1 MEIPL
6 EVREKYPSKPTYSDP
21 WDRLNPWIHF
31 RSGEEY
37 VNGQKIMVTRYG
49 RNDSSALISMPQ
61 MGGIAT
67 YVSTLALSKMS
78 R

>member
-6 EVREKYPSKPTYSDP
+6 EVRGKYPSKPTYSDP
-21 WDRLNPWIHF
+21 WDRLSPWVHL

-61 MGGIAT
+61 MGGIET
-67 YVSTLALSKMS
+67 YVSTLALSKMG